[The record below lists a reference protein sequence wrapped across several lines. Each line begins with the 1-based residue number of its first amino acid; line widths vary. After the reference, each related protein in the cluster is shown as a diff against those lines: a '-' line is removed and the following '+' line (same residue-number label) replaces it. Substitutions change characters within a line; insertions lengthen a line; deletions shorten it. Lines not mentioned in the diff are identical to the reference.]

1 MTGMFLT
8 IVLMVSEEASTLRR
22 QIRDVIR
29 DNEKHVFVI
38 KKSALAEDAS
48 KL

>member
-8 IVLMVSEEASTLRR
+8 IVLMVSEASTLRR

>member
-1 MTGMFLT
+1 
-8 IVLMVSEEASTLRR
+8 MVSEASTLRR